1 MMEFNPSKCQIIP
14 VTLKKKPVAAPY
26 TIHGETLDVVN
37 SAKLLGVT
45 TDSKLNFNEH
55 VSAVSKKAHGTRA
68 FLYCNIRTENRKIKA
83 AACTTYVR
91 PVVEYASTV
100 WDSHMRKN
108 INKLEQ
114 VQRTSAQYVTNN
126 HDYFSS
132 VTQMLHDLQWTTLAD
147 RRRVI

>member
-100 WDSHMRKN
+100 WYSHMRKN
-108 INKLEQ
+108 VNKLEQ
-114 VQRTSAQYVTNN
+114 VQRTSARYVTNN

-132 VTQMLHDLQWTTLAD
+132 MTQMLHDLQWTTLAD